1 MNRKAS
7 FCCLALLSTVMVS
20 CSGPVRGTR
29 PASESYMPV
38 PGAVAFDIKHLPSK
52 KGYEWLA
59 TYSARGKTAKF
70 RIELGRAQ
78 SPRDEESKIFD
89 VKSGTGRFVAEPG
102 SDASALLNELKTA
115 LEAKSLPVQVRRV
128 NALPFTFVSFSSH
141 QSQASHGG
149 FFSNPP
155 GNWTPMK
162 IFIGSGDQE
171 GQVFLNLN
179 PVLAKGQFSIKD
191 PDYGDIVLRQL
202 ASVL

>member
-1 MNRKAS
+1 MNRTP
-7 FCCLALLSTVMVS
+7 FLCCLAMLSITVACNRPS
-20 CSGPVRGTR
+20 QGTQGR
-29 PASESYMPV
+29 ISETYVPV
-38 PGAVAFDIKHLPSK
+38 PGAIAFEIKSVPSSTVS
-52 KGYEWLA
+52 EWLA

-70 RIELGRAQ
+70 KIELGKAQ

-102 SDASALLNELKTA
+102 SDASALLSELKTA

-128 NALPFTFVSFSSH
+128 NVLPFTFVSFGSS
-141 QSQASHGG
+141 QSQASDGG
-149 FFSNPP
+149 FLSKPP

-191 PDYGDIVLRQL
+191 PDYGNTVLKQL